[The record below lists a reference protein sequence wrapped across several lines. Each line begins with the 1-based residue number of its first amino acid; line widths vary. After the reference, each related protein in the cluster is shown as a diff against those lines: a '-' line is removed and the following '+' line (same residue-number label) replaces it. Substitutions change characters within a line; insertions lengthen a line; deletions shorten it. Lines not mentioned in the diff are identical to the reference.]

1 MWKQAGFSYLKYSN
15 IAAKTLR
22 NVLKGDAKLAAL
34 KREEL
39 LLKHSTWAEGKI
51 VNTKVYE

>member
-1 MWKQAGFSYLKYSN
+1 MWKAAGFSYLKYSN

-22 NVLKGDAKLAAL
+22 NVLKGDAKIQAL

-39 LLKHSTWAEGKI
+39 LLKQSTWTDGK
-51 VNTKVYE
+51 VASTKSFE

>member
-22 NVLKGDAKLAAL
+22 NVLKGDAKVAAL

-39 LLKHSTWAEGKI
+39 LLKQSTWAEGKI